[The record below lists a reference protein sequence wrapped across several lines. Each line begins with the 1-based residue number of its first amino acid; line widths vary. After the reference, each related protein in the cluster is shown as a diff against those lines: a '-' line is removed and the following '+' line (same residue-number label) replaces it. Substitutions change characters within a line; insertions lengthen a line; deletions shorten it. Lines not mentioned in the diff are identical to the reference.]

1 MDDEEQRIRRKSGEC
16 GENVGRSRSEGKRVE
31 YSALT
36 IMSSMLLHNK
46 LQKHQER
53 LGKK

>member
-1 MDDEEQRIRRKSGEC
+1 MNDEEQRIRRKSGEC
-16 GENVGRSRSEGKRVE
+16 GESVGRSGSEGKRVE
-31 YSALT
+31 YSTLT
-36 IMSSMLLHNK
+36 IMSSMLQHNK